1 MGIQLPILSYRM
13 HIHCRLSPLRK
24 VILFL
29 TFEKQSYKTMWCYPL
44 DQLEAKSSFS
54 IRKDFGLGKYIELK
68 KLFVN
73 VGILMLLGLY

>member
-29 TFEKQSYKTMWCYPL
+29 TFEKQSYKTM
-44 DQLEAKSSFS
+44 
-54 IRKDFGLGKYIELK
+54 
-68 KLFVN
+68 
-73 VGILMLLGLY
+73 